1 VACELF
7 VLLLL
12 ASVPR
17 AGPAGQASR
26 SDPGLA
32 QKVHVASQL
41 NHGKV
46 VVEES
51 TFPKQGV
58 RCDPTH
64 GIPLVTRFVV
74 LNTNFDFDIYSIVVE
89 HRLSLYQCRLHFKL
103 AKLYVFSMCDC
114 FQVVCFPYPVQK
126 DPNRWM
132 QDNQNKIELGVIG
145 SLFYGYRGGR
155 KLKNFL

>member
-12 ASVPR
+12 VTVPR

-26 SDPGLA
+26 SDPGLR
-32 QKVHVASQL
+32 QKVHVASKL

-46 VVEES
+46 VVEEG

-64 GIPLVTRFVV
+64 GIPLVARLVV
-74 LNTNFDFDIYSIVVE
+74 LNTNFDFDINSSVVE
-89 HRLSLYQCRLHFKL
+89 YRLSLC
-103 AKLYVFSMCDC
+103 
-114 FQVVCFPYPVQK
+114 
-126 DPNRWM
+126 
-132 QDNQNKIELGVIG
+132 
-145 SLFYGYRGGR
+145 
-155 KLKNFL
+155 